1 MKASYGFVETRGYV
15 AAIVA
20 ADAMVKAAR
29 VELIPYRKIGA
40 ALVTVVV
47 RGELGACQAAVQAG
61 EAAARAIGEFVSSNI
76 IPNPYDDTEHMLTPD
91 RPNPAPVKSPPKAA
105 PKTRTKPKRKPA
117 SAKAKPEQ
125 PKVRPQAPEEKLTI
139 IIKSKKQGVTLKE
152 LETLL
157 QKPAAEIRLL
167 LKELMDAGV
176 VEKIQQK
183 YYWIG

>member
-40 ALVTVVV
+40 ALVTIVV

-91 RPNPAPVKSPPKAA
+91 RPTPAPEKSPPKAA
-105 PKTRTKPKRKPA
+105 SKTQTKPKRKPT
-117 SAKAKPEQ
+117 AKAKPEQ
-125 PKVRPQAPEEKLTI
+125 SITRPQTAGEKLTAL
-139 IIKSKKQGVTLKE
+139 IKSKKQGVTLKE